1 MRCRGD
7 IVQIDTQ
14 LTIRSTEL
22 GALRRFSFDEITS
35 ENYFSQRGVRN
46 PEYLKS
52 GDVLLFEGAD
62 YCLRVGS
69 FKSYDPKRRF
79 ISLELSSSN
88 ITFERSSHDV
98 RFPATPPECKNAY
111 N

>member
-7 IVQIDTQ
+7 VVQIDTQ
-14 LTIRSTEL
+14 FTIRSTEL

-35 ENYFSQRGVRN
+35 ENCFSQSGVRY
-46 PEYLKS
+46 PERLKS

-69 FKSYDPKRRF
+69 FKSYESKAAFYFFGTPIIKYYIRTIIPRRG
-79 ISLELSSSN
+79 
-88 ITFERSSHDV
+88 
-98 RFPATPPECKNAY
+98 CKDGCKTS
-111 N
+111 